1 MVENRLDATF
11 RALADPTRRG
21 MLARLALGEK
31 SIGELGEPF
40 AMSFAG
46 AAKHVK
52 VLEGAGLVER
62 RRAGRKQMCTLKA
75 APLAEAE
82 LWLSQWEK
90 FWTARLDGLEAAIA
104 RDKKENKDD

>member
-1 MVENRLDATF
+1 
-11 RALADPTRRG
+11 
-21 MLARLALGEK
+21 MLASLALGEK

-52 VLEGAGLVER
+52 VLEGAGLVDR
-62 RRAGRKQMCTLKA
+62 RRAGRKQMCTIKA

-82 LWLSQWEK
+82 RWLRQWEK
-90 FWTARLDGLEAAIA
+90 FWTARLDGLEAAIT
-104 RDKKENKDD
+104 RDKKESSND

>member
-1 MVENRLDATF
+1 
-11 RALADPTRRG
+11 
-21 MLARLALGEK
+21 
-31 SIGELGEPF
+31 
-40 AMSFAG
+40 
-46 AAKHVK
+46 VK

-82 LWLSQWEK
+82 QWLSQWEK
-90 FWTARLDGLEAAIA
+90 FWIARLDGLEAAIA